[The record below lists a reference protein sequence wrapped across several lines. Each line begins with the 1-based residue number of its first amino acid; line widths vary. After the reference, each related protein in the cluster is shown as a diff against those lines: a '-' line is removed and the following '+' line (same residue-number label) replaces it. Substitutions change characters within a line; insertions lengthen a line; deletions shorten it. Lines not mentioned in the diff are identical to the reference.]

1 MQQSNSAQIISG
13 KTIAQQIKNEVK
25 TDIESLIR
33 HLKRKPRVLSF
44 IVGDNQESKLY
55 LKLRN
60 KACFQVGIEAI
71 QHEFP
76 ESVTFRE
83 LASEI
88 EKANSDDHVDGI
100 FVQLPLPKHLNVQKV
115 LSCISPS
122 KDVEGFT
129 SENMGNLV
137 NNNPFFVPCTA
148 QAVMHI
154 LDYHHIPLK
163 GAHVVIVNHSTVVG
177 KPLALLCLQRNAT
190 VSVAHVFTKDLKA
203 ITTQADVLITAAGV
217 PNLIT
222 KDMVKQ
228 DAVVIDVAIV
238 KTDDVVTGD
247 VDFDQVKEK
256 VKLITPVPGG
266 VGPVTIASALEN
278 MTKATNASIKV
289 KEENE

>member
-1 MQQSNSAQIISG
+1 MQQTNSAQIISG

-25 TDIESLIR
+25 TDIESLIQY
-33 HLKRKPRVLSF
+33 LKRKPRVLSF

-60 KACFQVGIEAI
+60 KACFEVGIEAI

-88 EKANSDDHVDGI
+88 EKANSNNQVDGI
-100 FVQLPLPKHLNVQKV
+100 FVQLPLPKHLNAQKV
-115 LSCISPS
+115 LSCIHPS

-129 SENMGNLV
+129 SENIGNLV
-137 NNNPFFVPCTA
+137 NNNPFLVPCTP

-154 LDYHHIPLK
+154 LDYHQVSLK

-203 ITTQADVLITAAGV
+203 ITKQADVLITAAGV

-222 KDMVKQ
+222 KDMVKK

-238 KTDDVVTGD
+238 KTDQGITGD
-247 VDFDQVKEK
+247 VDFDHVKEK
-256 VKLITPVPGG
+256 VTLITPVPGG

-278 MTKATNASIKV
+278 MVKATNASLKV